1 MTDKEFRR
9 LRKRELLQLLVRQ
22 GREAV
27 GIQESLAKRT
37 GELEAER
44 DCTERLKRKL
54 DEKDAQIERLKERL
68 GGKDAQLERL
78 KEKLDEKDAQI
89 EHLKRRL
96 DQKDLKIEALER
108 QLNGAKGKERKDN
121 KSHARA
127 DGGRAHTSQ

>member
-44 DCTERLKRKL
+44 DCTERLKGKL
-54 DEKDAQIERLKERL
+54 DE
-68 GGKDAQLERL
+68 KDAQLERL